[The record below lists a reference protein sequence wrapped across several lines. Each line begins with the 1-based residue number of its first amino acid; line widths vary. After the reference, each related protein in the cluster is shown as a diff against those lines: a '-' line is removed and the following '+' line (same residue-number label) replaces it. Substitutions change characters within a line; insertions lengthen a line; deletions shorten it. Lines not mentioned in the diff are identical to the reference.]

1 VNPTLLG
8 CALGWLGS
16 MPLAGPVSALVV
28 KRGLSGHARHGF
40 ALAAGAALA
49 ETGWCAGALL
59 GYGALFD
66 RWYWLRPA
74 AGAVGGALV
83 LVFGLRLLLGRR
95 GEAPPPHLPPA
106 PRRGWFGEIVLGFSL
121 VVVNPGVLLSW
132 AGVLAALHAVGLE
145 PASQQTRLQFAA
157 GVPAGIVA
165 WFALLLWLL
174 RHAGSRLGR
183 TLLPRALRLLG
194 ALLCAAGLWA
204 LTVATRRLTG

>member
-1 VNPTLLG
+1 MNPTLLG

-16 MPLAGPVSALVV
+16 MPLAGPVSALVI
-28 KRGLSGHARHGF
+28 KRGLTGRARHGF
-40 ALAAGAALA
+40 ALATGAALA

-59 GYGALFD
+59 GYGVLLD
-66 RWYWLRPA
+66 RWVWLRPA

-83 LVFGLRLLLGRR
+83 LVLGLRLLLRR
-95 GEAPPPHLPPA
+95 DGEAPPSHLPSA
-106 PRRGWFGEIVLGFSL
+106 TGRGWFAEIVLGFSL

-145 PASQQTRLQFAA
+145 PATRETRLQFAA

-165 WFALLLWLL
+165 WFTFLLWLL
-174 RHAGSRLGR
+174 RHTGSRLGR
-183 TLLPRALRLLG
+183 SLLPRALRLLG
-194 ALLCAAGLWA
+194 ALLCGAGLWA